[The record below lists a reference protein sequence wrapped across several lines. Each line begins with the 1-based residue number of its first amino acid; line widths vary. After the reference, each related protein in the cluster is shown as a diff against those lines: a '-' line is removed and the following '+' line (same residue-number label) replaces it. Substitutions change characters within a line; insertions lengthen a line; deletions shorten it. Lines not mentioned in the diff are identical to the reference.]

1 MGKVMFPS
9 FSVCPS
15 STFADDSLS
24 PAVIKAR
31 LPLYRL
37 QSSKRTCLLYSFHS
51 VQIIMGVDL
60 VFSQWK
66 KKKKTDRKFPLL
78 KMLKT
83 TRSLIRYR
91 DALRKLMEDVYVKI
105 TASALKWNGTLV
117 VLPHVRL
124 INRSL
129 STLHQRTSTRE
140 DQGLPNSN
148 WSAQGKRKGK
158 RERERQNDGPC
169 LKECEDF
176 CLLHRCSLT
185 HECTCFYSKT
195 NSLRE
200 EKCAAK
206 ADRRIFISLSAARR
220 RRFVDSRHPWIT
232 PADQVEQVRVLSFR
246 SSAHRLVLAFA
257 GTHSAPSRD
266 EPCFCF
272 SYNWFCPFETKMDDS
287 YWKIRRSTS
296 TLFLSV
302 FTQEGNAELCERGKL
317 SSPPRIIVF

>member
-1 MGKVMFPS
+1 
-9 FSVCPS
+9 
-15 STFADDSLS
+15 
-24 PAVIKAR
+24 
-31 LPLYRL
+31 
-37 QSSKRTCLLYSFHS
+37 
-51 VQIIMGVDL
+51 
-60 VFSQWK
+60 
-66 KKKKTDRKFPLL
+66 
-78 KMLKT
+78 MLET

-91 DALRKLMEDVYVKI
+91 DALRQLMEDVYVKT

-148 WSAQGKRKGK
+148 WPAQGKREG
-158 RERERQNDGPC
+158 ERQNDGPC
-169 LKECEDF
+169 LKECEHF

-195 NSLRE
+195 NSLRR

-206 ADRRIFISLSAARR
+206 ADRRIFISLSAVRR
-220 RRFVDSRHPWIT
+220 RPFVASRHPWIT

-246 SSAHRLVLAFA
+246 SSAHRLVLAA
-257 GTHSAPSRD
+257 PGTFSAPSSD
-266 EPCFCF
+266 ERCFCF
-272 SYNWFCPFETKMDDS
+272 SYNWFCPVETKMDDS

-302 FTQEGNAELCERGKL
+302 FTQEGNAELGARERRTFL
-317 SSPPRIIVF
+317 SLV